1 MAKVTP
7 ISHSEVRKRL
17 LNTPEAIQAYA
28 DATEEYELLEQLT
41 EWREKAGLKK
51 VDVAKRMGIN
61 PSAVTR
67 IEKNVT
73 RASWH
78 TLKRYAAACGVE
90 LSLTTK

>member
-1 MAKVTP
+1 M
-7 ISHSEVRKRL
+7 RKRL
-17 LNTPEAIQAYA
+17 LNTPEAIQAYVE
-28 DATEEYELLEQLT
+28 ATEEYELLEQLT

-51 VDVAKRMGIN
+51 IDIAKRMGIN

-73 RASWH
+73 KASWH

-90 LSLTTK
+90 LSLTAK

>member
-17 LNTPEAIQAYA
+17 LNTPEAIQAYVE
-28 DATEEYELLEQLT
+28 ATEEYELLEQLT

-51 VDVAKRMGIN
+51 IDIAKRMGIN

-73 RASWH
+73 KASWH

-90 LSLTTK
+90 LSLTAK

>member
-1 MAKVTP
+1 
-7 ISHSEVRKRL
+7 
-17 LNTPEAIQAYA
+17 
-28 DATEEYELLEQLT
+28 
-41 EWREKAGLKK
+41 
-51 VDVAKRMGIN
+51 MGIN

>member
-17 LNTPEAIQAYA
+17 LNTPEAIQAYVE
-28 DATEEYELLEQLT
+28 ATEEYELLEQLT

-51 VDVAKRMGIN
+51 IDVAKRMGIN

-73 RASWH
+73 KASWH

-90 LSLTTK
+90 LSLTAK